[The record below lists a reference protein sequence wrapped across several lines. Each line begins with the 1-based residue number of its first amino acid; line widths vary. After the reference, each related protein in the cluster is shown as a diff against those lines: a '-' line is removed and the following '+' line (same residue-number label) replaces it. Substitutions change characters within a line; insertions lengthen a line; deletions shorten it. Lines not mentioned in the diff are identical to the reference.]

1 MTTTMMFRFSYVS
14 ALILF
19 LLGIL
24 NIVFAWKTHSYLYT
38 ADIKRQ
44 TIVSY
49 QEHAVFT
56 MMALGRSS
64 HISVQ
69 NEQLEGEK
77 KKSTRSYLLIREY
90 GRNMSDACR
99 SSIFFS
105 SSVSALIATTLLIVC
120 LCQFIVDSLEG
131 AIQTLHISSS
141 FTAAIILPSVS
152 AIIEFVTCISCALK
166 NKIELSEWKKD
177 NRVIVRFCR

>member
-1 MTTTMMFRFSYVS
+1 MEGERQSPLLFVGPSALKISLGPELMTTTMMFRFSYVS

-56 MMALGRSS
+56 MMALDRSS

-69 NEQLEGEK
+69 NEQLEGEQR
-77 KKSTRSYLLIREY
+77 KSTRGYLLVREY
-90 GRNMSDACR
+90 GRSVSDACR
-99 SSIFFS
+99 
-105 SSVSALIATTLLIVC
+105 
-120 LCQFIVDSLEG
+120 G
-131 AIQTLHISSS
+131 
-141 FTAAIILPSVS
+141 
-152 AIIEFVTCISCALK
+152 
-166 NKIELSEWKKD
+166 
-177 NRVIVRFCR
+177 

>member
-1 MTTTMMFRFSYVS
+1 MFRFSYVS

-56 MMALGRSS
+56 MMALDRSS

-69 NEQLEGEK
+69 NEQLEGEQR
-77 KKSTRSYLLIREY
+77 KSTRGYLLVREY
-90 GRNMSDACR
+90 GRSVSDACR
-99 SSIFFS
+99 
-105 SSVSALIATTLLIVC
+105 
-120 LCQFIVDSLEG
+120 G
-131 AIQTLHISSS
+131 
-141 FTAAIILPSVS
+141 
-152 AIIEFVTCISCALK
+152 
-166 NKIELSEWKKD
+166 
-177 NRVIVRFCR
+177 